1 MEKLKLSKRSTAPRS
16 IIGSMHYLLHTRP
29 NLMFSVGFL
38 SRFMED
44 PKEDHKEALKHLLRY
59 IAATTDYGIQYERGE
74 GGGGLGLLGY
84 SDNDLGADI
93 DGRRS
98 TMGVLFFLGNSQSH
112 GCPGS

>member
-1 MEKLKLSKRSTAPRS
+1 MR
-16 IIGSMHYLLHTRP
+16 
-29 NLMFSVGFL
+29 
-38 SRFMED
+38 
-44 PKEDHKEALKHLLRY
+44 EAR
-59 IAATTDYGIQYERGE
+59 
-74 GGGGLGLLGY
+74 GGGLGLLGY